1 MGTQPSL
8 RARILPRFPAQVL
21 AGTGITITKSGGTY
35 TFAAQAYANI
45 PINALASIP
54 EDRLLGRD
62 TPGVGSVEVIGVAG
76 GLGFTG
82 SGSLQLTVNHR
93 IRGIPAILLIG
104 ATPSAQDT
112 VVPYSCTITKVT
124 VISDATSGNP
134 NIAIQ
139 KGTFATFPTGLVDIT
154 GGNPPVL
161 FNGKYQSTTLTG
173 WNLNIAAGEILRMS
187 SSTGGPITRL
197 NITIEVLP
205 I

>member
-1 MGTQPSL
+1 VGTQPSL

-139 KGTFATFPTGLVDIT
+139 KGTFATFPAGLVDIT

-161 FNGKYQSTTLTG
+161 SNGKYQSTTLTG
-173 WNLNIAAGEILRMS
+173 WNLNIAAGRSCVCL
-187 SSTGGPITRL
+187 PRL
-197 NITIEVLP
+197 VGRLP
-205 I
+205 G